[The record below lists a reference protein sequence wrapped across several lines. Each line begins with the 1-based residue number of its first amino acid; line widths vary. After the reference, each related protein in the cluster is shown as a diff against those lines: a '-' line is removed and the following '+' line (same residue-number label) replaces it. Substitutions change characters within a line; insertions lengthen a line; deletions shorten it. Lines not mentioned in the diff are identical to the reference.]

1 MTASSVTKYQVG
13 QVVGAVSAR
22 LEQKVTR
29 PPERYSQDELLDDML
44 AAHKFAKSPEE
55 REVLK
60 NTEGLG
66 TSRTRIAIVTGLVQ
80 RALLLSQKK
89 GKRHEIRS
97 SDFARALVK
106 LLPPRM
112 LDVATTARWEI
123 AFKAIEDGRVTMEQV
138 VERNFLTVQEMVE
151 TARSQKAQ
159 FRPPASG
166 FGVPSKNA
174 SGGSNAGPAGKTAGG
189 GSSGRRSH

>member
-1 MTASSVTKYQVG
+1 MTSAVTKYQVG
-13 QVVGAVSAR
+13 QVIGAVSAR

-55 REVLK
+55 REVLRS
-60 NTEGLG
+60 TEGLG
-66 TSRTRIAIVTGLVQ
+66 TSRTRIAIVTGLIQ
-80 RALLLSQKK
+80 RGLLLTQKK

-106 LLPPRM
+106 LLPTRM

-151 TARSQKAQ
+151 TARTQKAQ
-159 FRPPASG
+159 YQPPSTG

-174 SGGSNAGPAGKTAGG
+174 SGGS
-189 GSSGRRSH
+189 SGRRSH

>member
-80 RALLLSQKK
+80 RGLLLSQKK

-106 LLPPRM
+106 LLPARM

-123 AFKAIEDGRVTMEQV
+123 AFKAIEDGRVTLEQV

-151 TARSQKAQ
+151 TARTQKAQ
-159 FRPPASG
+159 YQPPASG
-166 FGVPSKNA
+166 FGVPSKNP
-174 SGGSNAGPAGKTAGG
+174 SGGPAGKTAGG